1 MYEITCDVAIIG
13 AGPAGLSAAVAAKKE
28 GAERVLLIERD
39 ESVGG
44 ILQQCI
50 HPGFGLTYFKEELT
64 GPEYAG
70 RFEDEAEKLGAEVL
84 LNSMVLEVVPE
95 EKAVYCVNSQYGMTR
110 VRAGSI
116 VLAMGCREKTR
127 AGIQIPG
134 TRPAGVYTAGAAQRL
149 INRQNA
155 MVGREVVILG
165 SGDIGMIMARRMSLE
180 GAHVKA
186 VVEIMD
192 FLAGLTR
199 NKVQCLDDFN
209 IPLKLSHTVTRI
221 VGNERVEGVY
231 VAAVDESKK
240 PISETEEF
248 IPCDTLLLSVGL
260 LPENELTR
268 QAGIEMNPVTNGPSV
283 NQYMQ
288 TSAPGVF
295 ACGNVVHVNDL
306 VDNVTTES
314 MQAGACAAR
323 YAALWKD
330 GAVQGEM
337 AGERNSVKAVPGSNV
352 RYLCPQS
359 ICLDSSL
366 KRNSEN
372 ETVRLFFRVLAP
384 DTEVKITAKC
394 GEKEIK
400 EKKALRVNPGEME
413 SIEIPLHLVTGDVT
427 VEIEK
432 EA

>member
-84 LNSMVLEVVPE
+84 LNSMVLEIVPE

-231 VAAVDESKK
+231 VAAVDENKK
-240 PISETEEF
+240 PIPETEEF

-384 DTEVKITAKC
+384 DTEVKISAKC

-400 EKKALRVNPGEME
+400 AKKALRVNPGEME
-413 SIEIPLHLVTGDVT
+413 FIEIPLNLVTGDVT
-427 VEIEK
+427 VEIAK

>member
-110 VRAGSI
+110 VSAGSI

-413 SIEIPLHLVTGDVT
+413 SIEIPLYLVTGDVT

>member
-95 EKAVYCVNSQYGMTR
+95 ENVVYCVNSRYGMTR

-199 NKVQCLDDFN
+199 NKVQCLDDFD

-384 DTEVKITAKC
+384 DTEVKISAKC

-400 EKKALRVNPGEME
+400 AKKALRVNPGEME
-413 SIEIPLHLVTGDVT
+413 FIEIPLNLVTGDVT
-427 VEIEK
+427 VEIAK

>member
-1 MYEITCDVAIIG
+1 MYEIKCDVAIIG

-28 GAERVLLIERD
+28 GAGKVLLIERD
-39 ESVGG
+39 ESIGG

-50 HPGFGLTYFKEELT
+50 HPGFGLTYFQEELT

-70 RFEDEAEKLGAEVL
+70 RFGDEALALGAEVL

-95 EKAVYCVNSQYGMTR
+95 ERAVYCVNSQYGMTR
-110 VRAGSI
+110 VEAGSI

-127 AGIQIPG
+127 ASIQIPG
-134 TRPAGVYTAGAAQRL
+134 TRPAGIYTAGAAQRL

-199 NKVQCLDDFN
+199 NKVQCLDDFG

-231 VAAVDESKK
+231 VAAVDAQKK
-240 PISETEEF
+240 PIAETEEF

-260 LPENELTR
+260 MPENELTR
-268 QAGIEMNPVTNGPSV
+268 KAEIQMSPVTNGPCV

-314 MQAGACAAR
+314 MQAGRCAAK
-323 YAALWKD
+323 YAMGAL
-330 GAVQGEM
+330 E
-337 AGERNSVKAVPGSNV
+337 AGERTVRAVPGENV
-352 RYLCPQS
+352 RYLCPQNIVS
-359 ICLDSSL
+359 GTH
-366 KRNSEN
+366 SEDKV
-372 ETVRLFFRVLAP
+372 TLFFRVLAP
-384 DTEVKITAKC
+384 DKQVRIVARSGDRELASR
-394 GEKEIK
+394 
-400 EKKALRVNPGEME
+400 KALRVNPGEME
-413 SIEIPLHLVTGDVT
+413 HIQISAKDLSEDVV
-427 VEIEK
+427 VEIQK